1 MAWAS
6 RPASS
11 WRKPHSGA
19 RPCWSRV
26 TPGSSGTPLFALGA
40 APAGAAGPAEQGSA
54 GDAPGSVLRL
64 RSDAWVRMGG
74 TDMFEKILLAVDESS
89 SSSRAV
95 PLAAELA
102 ERFHA
107 EIVVVEVPDPD
118 PGVDRSPELS
128 SETLGGAPPL
138 VDRVVMDL
146 KDAGM
151 SARPELWI
159 GPGDEIGAAMA
170 HV

>member
-1 MAWAS
+1 
-6 RPASS
+6 
-11 WRKPHSGA
+11 
-19 RPCWSRV
+19 
-26 TPGSSGTPLFALGA
+26 
-40 APAGAAGPAEQGSA
+40 
-54 GDAPGSVLRL
+54 
-64 RSDAWVRMGG
+64 
-74 TDMFEKILLAVDESS
+74 MFEKILLAVDESS

-146 KDAGM
+146 KDAGV

-170 HV
+170 HVVRAEAVDLVVMGEPECDRLPFAGQGLASLPERLRSLTRRPTLLVP